1 MMKMGKGKMAVQA
14 SHASIGAYVLCRKKT
29 PETVKAWVNEGMKKV
44 VVKVNSQDEILAVKK
59 EADKQKIT
67 TALIKDAGRTEI
79 KAGTITA
86 LGIGPEKE
94 EKIDKVTGKLKLL

>member
-1 MMKMGKGKMAVQA
+1 
-14 SHASIGAYVLCRKKT
+14 
-29 PETVKAWVNEGMKKV
+29 MKKV